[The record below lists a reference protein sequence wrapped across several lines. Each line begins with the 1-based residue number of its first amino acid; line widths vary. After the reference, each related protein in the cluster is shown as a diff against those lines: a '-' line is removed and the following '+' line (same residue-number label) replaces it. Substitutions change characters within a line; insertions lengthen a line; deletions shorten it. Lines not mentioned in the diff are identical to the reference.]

1 MKNDSIDNIKLKTDL
16 FENIMERLKELV
28 AADTQIVEN
37 VYAGNVRATR
47 DCACKECCDSW

>member
-1 MKNDSIDNIKLKTDL
+1 MKNDSIDNIKLQTDS

-37 VYAGNVRATR
+37 AYAGNVRTAR